1 MNISKIINL
10 FYNELIKAFY
20 KRRTYISFLLITLLI
35 PVIVY
40 AIDYGAISLQNK
52 IYGQMQDSFI
62 FIGSIVNGYLATYLI
77 IAILITHMPFL
88 STIIPSEIISGEYSK
103 GTFRIY
109 LTRPVSRSSVFISK
123 LLVVLL
129 YTTTMMCYF
138 FFYSLF
144 VSYLIL
150 GSGELIVFHK
160 GILLL
165 SNDDIIWR
173 FWLSFAFS
181 NMVMI
186 SVSSLCLLF
195 SSFSKNSVTPIIS
208 TISIV
213 FVGTAISF
221 IPIDIFELI
230 NPYLFTGYIDIFLL
244 AFYDPVPYNI
254 FINCFIVCL
263 LWSSLFISVAYY
275 NFTYRDILE

>member
-1 MNISKIINL
+1 MINL
-10 FYNELIKAFY
+10 FYNELIKALF
-20 KRRTYISFLLITLLI
+20 KRRTYISFILITLLI
-35 PVIVY
+35 PAVVY
-40 AIDYGAISLQNK
+40 AIDYGAVSLETK

-62 FIGSIVNGYLATYLI
+62 FIGSIINGYLSAYLI

-109 LTRPVSRSSVFISK
+109 LTRSILRRDVFISK
-123 LLVVLL
+123 LLVVFL
-129 YTTTMMCYF
+129 YTTLMMFYF

-144 VSYLIL
+144 ISNLIL
-150 GSGELIVFHK
+150 GDGELIVFHK

-165 SNDDIIWR
+165 SEDDVLWR
-173 FWLSFAFS
+173 FFLGFIFY
-181 NMVMI
+181 NFVMVT
-186 SVSSLCLLF
+186 VSSLCLFF

-213 FVGTAISF
+213 FIGSAISF

-230 NPYLFTGYIDIFLL
+230 DPYLFTGYIDIFLL
-244 AFYDPVPYNI
+244 AFHDPIPYDI
-254 FINCFIVCL
+254 FIDCFLVCFS
-263 LWSSLFISVAYY
+263 WSFIFIIMAYY

>member
-1 MNISKIINL
+1 MINL
-10 FYNELIKAFY
+10 FYNELIKALY
-20 KRRTYISFLLITLLI
+20 KRRTYISFILITLLI

-109 LTRPVSRSSVFISK
+109 LTRPISRSSVFISK
-123 LLVVLL
+123 MLVVFL

-150 GSGELIVFHK
+150 GGGELIVFHK

-165 SNDDIIWR
+165 SDEDIIWR

-181 NMVMI
+181 NLVMI

-213 FVGTAISF
+213 FIGTAISF

-230 NPYLFTGYIDIFLL
+230 DPYLFTGYIDIFLL
-244 AFYDPVPYNI
+244 AFYDPVPYDI
-254 FINCFIVCL
+254 FIDCFVVCF
-263 LWSSLFISVAYY
+263 LWSTLFISIAYY